1 MGAIVTGRSLFILF
15 AKTFIINLM
24 IKHSIAKNMENN
36 IELELR
42 AEVSLGQL
50 EKLLTDLNK
59 GQKLLSSTKRLSVM
73 FLGAINQIN
82 FDIRVRISSNGETE
96 LVVKKGDY
104 HAHNRVEYSQKIKKD
119 QFIGIVKIFSFFGFQ
134 SKVTERE
141 NFVFDLGNNTTMVLV
156 KAGSIA
162 YVEIE
167 KMSHEKNINENKAEL
182 LRIINSFSLKLIDN
196 GDEFNELC
204 DRLTRYCDWVFDGT
218 ASHIEKLGGML
229 NSY

>member
-1 MGAIVTGRSLFILF
+1 M
-15 AKTFIINLM
+15 
-24 IKHSIAKNMENN
+24 
-36 IELELR
+36 ELR
-42 AEVSLGQL
+42 AEVSLDQF
-50 EKLLTDLNK
+50 EELLTNLSNRK
-59 GQKLLSSTKRLSVM
+59 KLLSHTKRLSVM
-73 FLGAINQIN
+73 FLGTIDKEN

-96 LVVKKGDY
+96 LVIKNGDY

-119 QFIGIVKIFSFFGFQ
+119 QFIGIVKVFSFFGFQ

-167 KMSHEKNINENKAEL
+167 KISHKKNIEENKAEL
-182 LRIINSFSLKLIDN
+182 LRIINSFGLKLIDN
-196 GDEFNELC
+196 DDNLNELC

-218 ASHIEKLGGML
+218 VNHLAKLEAIL
-229 NSY
+229 KPY

>member
-1 MGAIVTGRSLFILF
+1 
-15 AKTFIINLM
+15 
-24 IKHSIAKNMENN
+24 MESN

-42 AEVSLGQL
+42 AEISLDQL
-50 EKLLTDLNK
+50 EELLTDLNK
-59 GQKLLSSTKRLSVM
+59 EQKLLSHTKRLSVM
-73 FLGAINQIN
+73 FLGVINRAN

-96 LVVKKGDY
+96 LVVKKGNY
-104 HAHNRVEYSQKIKKD
+104 HAHNRVECSQKIRKD
-119 QFIGIVKIFSFFGFQ
+119 QFIGIVKIFSLFGFQ

-167 KMSHEKNINENKAEL
+167 KMSHKKNIDENKAEL
-182 LRIINSFSLKLIDN
+182 LRIINSFGLKLINN
-196 GDEFNELC
+196 GNEFSKLC

-218 ASHIEKLGGML
+218 ASHVEKLEAML
-229 NSY
+229 KSY

>member
-1 MGAIVTGRSLFILF
+1 MNS
-15 AKTFIINLM
+15 M
-24 IKHSIAKNMENN
+24 IKHPIAKNMENN

-42 AEVSLGQL
+42 AEVSLDQL
-50 EKLLTDLNK
+50 EELLTNLSKRKKLLFH
-59 GQKLLSSTKRLSVM
+59 TKRLSVM
-73 FLGAINQIN
+73 FLGAIGQEN
-82 FDIRVRISSNGETE
+82 FDIRVRIDSNRETE
-96 LVVKKGDY
+96 LVIKRGDY

-156 KAGSIA
+156 KAGSVA

-167 KMSHEKNINENKAEL
+167 KMSHEKNIEENKAEL
-182 LRIINSFSLKLIDN
+182 LRIINSFGLKLIDN
-196 GDEFNELC
+196 DDEFKELC

-218 ASHIEKLGGML
+218 ASHVAKLEEML
-229 NSY
+229 KSY

>member
-1 MGAIVTGRSLFILF
+1 M
-15 AKTFIINLM
+15 
-24 IKHSIAKNMENN
+24 
-36 IELELR
+36 ELR
-42 AEVSLGQL
+42 AEVSLDQF
-50 EKLLTDLNK
+50 EELLTNLSNRK
-59 GQKLLSSTKRLSVM
+59 KLLSHTKRLSVM
-73 FLGAINQIN
+73 FLGTIDKEN

-96 LVVKKGDY
+96 LVIKKGDY

-119 QFIGIVKIFSFFGFQ
+119 QFIGIVKVFSFFGFQ

-167 KMSHEKNINENKAEL
+167 KISHKKNIEENKAEL
-182 LRIINSFSLKLIDN
+182 LRIINSFGLKLIDN
-196 GDEFNELC
+196 DDNLNELC

-218 ASHIEKLGGML
+218 VNHLAKLEAIL
-229 NSY
+229 KPY

>member
-1 MGAIVTGRSLFILF
+1 
-15 AKTFIINLM
+15 M

-42 AEVSLGQL
+42 AEVSLDQL
-50 EKLLTDLNK
+50 EELLTYLNK
-59 GQKLLSSTKRLSVM
+59 SKKLLSHTKRLSVM
-73 FLGAINQIN
+73 FLGTISQEN

-96 LVVKKGDY
+96 LVIKKGDY
-104 HAHNRVEYSQKIKKD
+104 HSYNRVEYSQKIKKD
-119 QFIGIVKIFSFFGFQ
+119 QFIGIVKIFSLFGFQ

-167 KMSHEKNINENKAEL
+167 KMSDEKNITENKSEL
-182 LRIINSFSLKLIDN
+182 LRIINSFGLKLIDN

-218 ASHIEKLGGML
+218 ASHIERLETML
-229 NSY
+229 KSY

>member
-1 MGAIVTGRSLFILF
+1 
-15 AKTFIINLM
+15 
-24 IKHSIAKNMENN
+24 MENN

-42 AEVSLGQL
+42 AEVSLDQYN
-50 EKLLTDLNK
+50 KLLIDLNK
-59 GQKLLSSTKRLSVM
+59 GQKLLSHTKRLSVM
-73 FLGAINQIN
+73 FLGVINQVN

-96 LVVKKGDY
+96 LVVKRGDY
-104 HAHNRVEYSQKIKKD
+104 HAYNRIEYSQKIKKD
-119 QFIGIVKIFSFFGFQ
+119 QFIGIVKTFSLFGFQ

-167 KMSHEKNINENKAEL
+167 KMSHEKNIDENRAEL
-182 LRIINSFSLKLIDN
+182 LRIINSFGLKLIDN
-196 GDEFNELC
+196 GDEFNKLC

-218 ASHIEKLGGML
+218 ASHIKKLEAML
-229 NSY
+229 KSY